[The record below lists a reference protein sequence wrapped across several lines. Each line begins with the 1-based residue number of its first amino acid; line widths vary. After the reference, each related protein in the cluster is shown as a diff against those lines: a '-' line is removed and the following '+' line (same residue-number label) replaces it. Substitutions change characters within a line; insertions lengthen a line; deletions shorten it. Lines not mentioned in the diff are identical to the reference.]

1 MLSSIFFSFVILSIF
16 LRFQLYRFVGKRN
29 FVKEKTEHNGK
40 LKKSEKADVNVEGY
54 FFISTFNLTF
64 WRSHHMV

>member
-1 MLSSIFFSFVILSIF
+1 MLSFILFSFVILSIF

-40 LKKSEKADVNVEGY
+40 KE
-54 FFISTFNLTF
+54 
-64 WRSHHMV
+64 

>member
-1 MLSSIFFSFVILSIF
+1 MLSSILFSFVILSIF

-40 LKKSEKADVNVEGY
+40 KSEKADVKVEGY

-64 WRSHHMV
+64 

>member
-1 MLSSIFFSFVILSIF
+1 MLSSTLFSFLILSIF

-29 FVKEKTEHNGK
+29 FVKEKPNIME
-40 LKKSEKADVNVEGY
+40 KKSEKADVKVEGY

-64 WRSHHMV
+64 